1 MESVQ
6 HAAKKRAV
14 DVRRARPADA
24 PVLAEIA
31 RVALP
36 LGRSERDFFEEIER
50 QPSGD
55 VAVWLTED
63 GSGGAVVRLAADEA
77 ELLWIAVQPDS
88 RRRGAGRC
96 LLRAAAAWADER
108 GATLLLEVRESSEA
122 AVALYVD
129 QGFVVVGRR
138 ARYYRDGED
147 ALLFRRAASTSS
159 GEFH

>member
-6 HAAKKRAV
+6 HGAKKTAV
-14 DVRRARPADA
+14 DVRRARPGDA

-31 RVALP
+31 RIALP
-36 LGRSERDFFEEIER
+36 LGRSERDFLEEIER

-55 VAVWLTED
+55 VAVWLTAE

-77 ELLWIAVQPDS
+77 ELLWIAVHPDS

-96 LLRAAAAWADER
+96 LLRAVAAWADER
-108 GATLLLEVRESSEA
+108 AATLLLEVRESSEA
-122 AVALYVD
+122 AVTLYVNH
-129 QGFVVVGRR
+129 GFVVAGRR

-159 GEFH
+159 GESH